1 MGFQLRYAAES
12 RAPIVSVSNYGVIFP
27 AVKGKPARKVSIK
40 FKIHHTAQFLKVFR
54 RNSRKHF
61 SSKERQST
69 LSSLRICKEQRF
81 KWSYIKV
88 LLLASILV
96 EPHYHSFW
104 VLLHWRALSKDR
116 SGGLDCLQC
125 TEAGWEC
132 DPLKNETREW
142 RPVRRPESHKKP
154 AFQMSQL
161 TLIEINHNS
170 AFGGSLTNSCSQ
182 GSLYLWPGAW
192 PWTAEKVHL
201 TSKFTV
207 WTMTCST

>member
-1 MGFQLRYAAES
+1 MGFQLRYATES

-61 SSKERQST
+61 SSKEQQST

-104 VLLHWRALSKDR
+104 VLLHWRALSKDMRVRWTRLSAVHR
-116 SGGLDCLQC
+116 S
-125 TEAGWEC
+125 WVRMWSS
-132 DPLKNETREW
+132 KEW
-142 RPVRRPESHKKP
+142 
-154 AFQMSQL
+154 
-161 TLIEINHNS
+161 N
-170 AFGGSLTNSCSQ
+170 
-182 GSLYLWPGAW
+182 
-192 PWTAEKVHL
+192 
-201 TSKFTV
+201 V
-207 WTMTCST
+207 WMTTY